1 MLAMRQVASPGP
13 RPAASCSGR
22 LRRWSPVS
30 TNPFNQ
36 VMWHFTLPLHAT
48 PGELVA
54 LAGRWAVQHDLY
66 VSIERFYPVYAAA
79 AVPLAGDL
87 ATAIAGFE
95 PVRRIG
101 LRRDVFDVDSISA
114 SQHLMRNPETFA
126 MILEPVTEDGLRATA
141 LASRMSEQES
151 LRWWIDLAREAS
163 VGMHQGATAI
173 DPDGGGRMPV
183 PDHFHTQGAHD
194 LAEAGVPML
203 ASGGNAIF
211 QFDDIG

>member
-1 MLAMRQVASPGP
+1 M
-13 RPAASCSGR
+13 
-22 LRRWSPVS
+22 S

-48 PGELVA
+48 PEELVA
-54 LAGRWAVQHDLY
+54 LAGRWAVERDLY
-66 VSIERFYPVYAAA
+66 ISIERFFPVYSAA

-87 ATAIAGFE
+87 ATAIAEFG

-101 LRRDVFDVDSISA
+101 LRRGVFDVESISA

-141 LASRMSEQES
+141 LASRMSEQER
-151 LRWWIDLAREAS
+151 LRWWIDLVRES
-163 VGMHQGATAI
+163 TSDMHQGATAI
-173 DPDGGGRMPV
+173 DPDGGGRMLV

-194 LAEAGVPML
+194 LAAAGVPML
-203 ASGGNAIF
+203 ASGGSAIF
-211 QFDDIG
+211 QFDDVG